1 MNIDFAYEKAMTS
14 ADEIERLAKQLEQSA
29 SDNLEGVMGEMRS
42 VWESENADA
51 FCEKSRQ
58 LQTKLNKTASDLCKV
73 AVSIRDIAHKMRAA
87 ELSAEN
93 IARV

>member
-1 MNIDFAYEKAMTS
+1 MNIDFAYERAMTS

-29 SDNLEGVMGEMRS
+29 ADNLESVMGELRT
-42 VWESENADA
+42 VWESESADA

-58 LQTKLNKTASDLCKV
+58 LRTKLNRTTSDLRKV
-73 AVSIRDIAHKMRAA
+73 AVSIRDIARKMRAA

-93 IARV
+93 IAKV